1 VKEEEFSTRETGD
14 DLVSSF
20 LLLKNDPLHSC
31 FKFQA
36 PHSPRRTSLGNRAA
50 SAIIYQTFRVCR
62 HRRKRLKGRERGRE
76 KEAAA

>member
-1 VKEEEFSTRETGD
+1 MLDVVKEEEFSTRETGD

-36 PHSPRRTSLGNRAA
+36 PPLSSPNISLGNRAGLPLCLPN
-50 SAIIYQTFRVCR
+50 II
-62 HRRKRLKGRERGRE
+62 
-76 KEAAA
+76 